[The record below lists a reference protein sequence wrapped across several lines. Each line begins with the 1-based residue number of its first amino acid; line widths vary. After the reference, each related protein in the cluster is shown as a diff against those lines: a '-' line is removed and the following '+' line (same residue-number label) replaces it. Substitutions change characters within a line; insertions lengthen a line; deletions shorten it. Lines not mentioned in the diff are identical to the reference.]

1 MGAAEKRLAH
11 MRNVEQAG
19 LLAGVKMF
27 LENARRILHRHGIAR
42 ERHQLSAQLQME
54 RVERCLLQC
63 FVGLAHPVLKEEV
76 LPHARRGAS
85 TPLSWD
91 LRDFPRPPS
100 KRGAGITP
108 SVGA

>member
-54 RVERCLLQC
+54 GVKRRLLQC
-63 FVGLAHPVLKEEV
+63 FVVLAHPVLKEKV
-76 LPHARRGAS
+76 LP
-85 TPLSWD
+85 
-91 LRDFPRPPS
+91 PR
-100 KRGAGITP
+100 KRGGKHP
-108 SVGA
+108 SVMGPERFPPGAFKNERPE